1 MDALTNRANQEPD
14 IMQTFSPAE
23 PSPALTH
30 PVAASALKRLA
41 EAHTAVS
48 TELTQLPSPH
58 AALLDALKTGEQTAI
73 EHETGV
79 LLDTLN
85 TYWRTAS
92 SQGQGRRRLFV
103 ALFEQALRDEATLKA
118 HENDILPDTVA
129 CLPGADDTPAHSQ
142 PTVST
147 LYVGINEHT
156 QVEIHGALVMTL
168 ATGRTLLA
176 LPGSGLSEF
185 ATLPSMLET
194 VVGWLNDNELRWGL
208 LINAEQRHQEAVF
221 AVADDPDVHLEPFS
235 TTDVHLRS
243 VSGDP
248 YRHVIQRLIE
258 KQRAD
263 LLYVCGDGLNANPI
277 VHASQIEGAL
287 RLSGLFGPGAM
298 LERREL
304 LLAERKARTAL
315 PDWIK
320 LASKEDLEEYR
331 RRLRRYEDAHK
342 ALASALNGAT
352 SAEQY
357 AQVSL
362 RARIANDLG
371 YDLAPDSVS
380 ISTQRTLPVTGER
393 YLTTRTLT
401 QLALYGLHL
410 GDKNAGSDFLTH
422 TTLSLDDAPI
432 GAEHAALTPAYIADL
447 VDELNLRLSFGQYQR
462 TIYAKDTSQKL
473 MRELLD
479 RQVDESAYVAKMQ
492 GHISSDDFNVVTAAS
507 QGTPTEAGKVLRV
520 QQIKIDG
527 KATLSRALVF
537 RKENAAGDLE
547 RLIMFTSD
555 APRTRLFQSF
565 DNETQMLHELVAW
578 TASPEMIDYL
588 IEQLEVPDRPALNQ
602 TLEALRDKPFPKPG
616 FLQLISLDSYQT
628 GLQTLVKQM
637 MTVTFSQLETHTPN
651 WYVRA
656 TAEQREKLVALE
668 DAINGA
674 LDHYAAQP
682 HTRVQEFEDYVH
694 QRASEKI
701 CQLLKVPAGSVNPD
715 HIFIISERET
725 LTYTAMMRN
734 GYDDSFGP
742 LTPTADTTATFKG
755 PEGVDLSPLTA
766 ALVAGSVRGKW
777 LADAYADL
785 VKRTLLDPESA
796 GYHYRR
802 QSSALITR
810 LQMQAAALRSL
821 LKGHIDETQYQW
833 LEQSI
838 EHLNDDTPDTR
849 AQHPVYPLQ
858 IHIDKPFIAL
868 HLGGINQLVVTDTNL
883 THVETVQGCYALM
896 PTHLRLAALLYTPN
910 APDDIEF
917 RAFSAFVD
925 SLRHPGMIDYYKD
938 RCRINA
944 RRVLS
949 FFLNDMKQGNG
960 NKRPTLPNEPIADFA
975 QVCFNRKIERKLRDA
990 DETTTN
996 RHDML
1001 SEVIWNTV
1009 DIIATVVTAPFP
1021 PLSFAVG
1028 VALALR
1034 DVVKAVQALA
1044 GHNPEAAPWLFLAA
1058 GLNLLG
1064 AYGDL
1069 EQGLKGF
1076 GGIARKLAENSKPGA
1091 RPAALKKPSK
1101 VPKPEGLYPVKLDD
1115 QAWLIS
1121 RPDTNGN
1128 AQVYQNLAFEPDDV
1142 YPTGQYLARTDSG
1155 AWQPLD
1161 RPSSAAPSASNCLS
1175 RYRIADMSVQDLTRI
1190 GEGHA
1195 KGVSLGNG
1203 KFYIDM
1209 NGAVYQVNY
1218 DAGLRCWHI
1227 VDPQNPFA
1235 FFGRQPVRLNE
1246 QGQWQ
1251 VIERSRLRG
1260 GSDTP
1265 GSANPAHQGGAEGGA
1280 TSTGLQAYELPA
1292 DLQPLMYEILI
1303 DTSMDAYLVGL
1314 GEFFDV
1320 YFKQMRETYLS
1331 LRNNLYREAQAFFAN
1346 PIAKPARPALPAI
1359 DASTTVAGFL
1369 QSAFAQSNGLVVSEA
1384 AKSVASK
1391 RLLMMNMQALVE
1403 QRVEV
1408 IYIQHLFTDKHTRKL
1423 AKYHAKGRTVR
1434 TGSHE
1439 IKNHLKYINQRAL
1452 DNLSREYDYYHLIK
1466 EAHRHGIE
1474 VRPLSSSVSYPL
1486 NDHPVAAAAG
1496 DGASAQ
1502 KMSNFFSHKV
1512 IDRDVVDQPNKRWIA
1527 LVDQRLATTHDQVPG
1542 LADLQ
1547 GALSVH
1553 IEDVPAGQPTR
1564 IQYGANLVDTDV
1576 AATPA
1581 DFKIEFAQSGSV
1593 QPPSVPAASTA
1604 TTAAAIPRES
1614 VVALSA
1620 TDSLKQRVAFRWND
1634 TTGWQRVA
1642 PQEWIADAP
1651 PTSLQQSLIDPL
1663 YDMPLASRDAL
1674 FELTYAQH
1682 HGLDSNYFIFDERL
1696 NRVEEQFFA
1705 LRDTLRENARSIRT
1719 VDQPPR
1725 PTLPSLAPQPNME
1738 QFIQSLYE
1746 QTDGM
1751 VIGEFHASI
1760 ASKKLIM
1767 DNLPLLKQQNVKTL
1781 YMEHLFSDLHQADLD
1796 RFLETGV
1803 MSDRLLLALRR
1814 LDSGHL
1820 TDPSRVYNFEKLIIK
1835 AQQHGIEV
1843 RAIDC
1848 AASYHL
1854 SGLRLQSQTTRQ
1866 QMMNFYASRMI
1877 RRHQA
1882 VMGRHNWVA
1891 LVGNSHSNTY
1901 LGVPGLAELEG
1912 GIGIRVTDV
1921 RPGASKGITPDP
1933 GELARAQMSNEQGF
1947 VKGNFLVEIEV
1958 PGSPM
1963 AIRPPQP
1970 LPMAKRLARPGMFVA
1985 EQDADSL
1992 YVIVHKS
1999 RTHEIHRTPVQVND
2013 EGKVFVDR
2021 PTWASVHLQ
2030 PYDDIDALILGLEGI
2045 NLTRVG

>member
-1 MDALTNRANQEPD
+1 
-14 IMQTFSPAE
+14 MQTYTPVRTSPAI
-23 PSPALTH
+23 TH
-30 PVAASALKRLA
+30 LDAAGALKRLA
-41 EAHTAVS
+41 ES
-48 TELTQLPSPH
+48 TTTVASELQQLPV
-58 AALLDALKTGEQTAI
+58 AASTLLDALKSDDTAQTEQQLDALLEQLDAYWQAPDATGQRRRQRFTELFKQSLEDEITLKSHENGLLPNAI
-73 EHETGV
+73 E
-79 LLDTLN
+79 
-85 TYWRTAS
+85 
-92 SQGQGRRRLFV
+92 
-103 ALFEQALRDEATLKA
+103 
-118 HENDILPDTVA
+118 
-129 CLPGADDTPAHSQ
+129 CLPGNASVQACSLCILLDEQTS
-142 PTVST
+142 
-147 LYVGINEHT
+147 
-156 QVEIHGALVMTL
+156 VEIHGALALTT
-168 ATGRTLLA
+168 ASGRTLLA
-176 LPGSGLSEF
+176 LPSSGLTEF
-185 ATLPSMLET
+185 ATQQSMAET
-194 VVGWLNDNELRWGL
+194 VVDWLNDKTLRWGL
-208 LINAEQRHQEAVF
+208 LINAKQRHQDAIF
-221 AVADDPDVHLEPFS
+221 AVTDDPDLHLEPV
-235 TTDVHLRS
+235 TLADVQLQTIT
-243 VSGDP
+243 GDP

-263 LLYVCGDGLNANPI
+263 LHHVCGDGLNANPDL
-277 VHASQIEGAL
+277 HASQIEGAM
-287 RLSGLFGPGAM
+287 SMPGLFGPLAM

-320 LASKEDLEEYR
+320 LASPEDLKEYGQ
-331 RRLRRYEDAHK
+331 RLKRYEQAHV
-342 ALASALNGAT
+342 ALASALNGAA

-357 AQVSL
+357 ARVNL
-362 RARIANDLG
+362 RTRIANDLG
-371 YDLAPDSVS
+371 YDLEPDALIV
-380 ISTQRTLPVTGER
+380 STQRVLPITGER
-393 YLTTRTLT
+393 YVITRTLS
-401 QLALYGLHL
+401 QLALYGLHPD
-410 GDKNAGSDFLTH
+410 DKKPGSDFLTR
-422 TTLSLDDAPI
+422 TTLSLHDAPI
-432 GAEHAALTPAYIADL
+432 GSEHAALNPAYIAGV
-447 VDELNLRLSFGQYQR
+447 VDELNLRLGFGEYQR
-462 TIYAKDTSQKL
+462 TTYKKDASQKL

-479 RQVDESAYVAKMQ
+479 RQIDASAYVAKMQ
-492 GHISSDDFNVVTAAS
+492 GHISSDDFNAVTAIS
-507 QGTPTEAGKVLRV
+507 QGTLAQEGKVLRV
-520 QQIKIDG
+520 QQIRIDDT
-527 KATLSRALVF
+527 ATLSRVLVL

-555 APRTRLFQSF
+555 APRARMFQSF
-565 DNETQMLHELVAW
+565 DSETQMLHELVAW
-578 TASPEMIDYL
+578 TASPEMTRYL
-588 IEQLEVPDRPALNQ
+588 LEQLRVADRPTLDQ
-602 TLEALRDKPFPKPG
+602 TLAALREKPFPKAG
-616 FLQLISLDSYQT
+616 FLQLITLDSYDN
-628 GLQTLVKQM
+628 GLQNLVTQSTDATL
-637 MTVTFSQLETHTPN
+637 SLDETHTPP
-651 WYVRA
+651 WYAHA
-656 TAEQREKLVALE
+656 TAEQRQKLVALE

-715 HIFIISERET
+715 HIVITSERET

-734 GYDDSFGP
+734 GYDDSFGV

-755 PEGVDLSPLTA
+755 PQGVDLSPLSP

-785 VKRTLLDPESA
+785 VKTSLLDPQST
-796 GYHYRR
+796 GYDYRR

-838 EHLNDDTPDTR
+838 EHLNDDTPNTR

-868 HLGGINQLVVTDTNL
+868 HLGGIDQLVVTDTDL
-883 THVETVQGCYALM
+883 IHVETVQGCYALM

-910 APDDIEF
+910 APDGMEF
-917 RAFSAFVD
+917 RTFSSFVD
-925 SLRHPGMIDYYKD
+925 SLSHVGMIDYYKD

-960 NKRPTLPNEPIADFA
+960 NKRPTLPSEPIADFA

-1001 SEVIWNTV
+1001 SEVIWNSV

-1028 VALALR
+1028 VALSLR
-1034 DVVKAVQALA
+1034 DATKAVKALA
-1044 GHNPEAAPWLFLAA
+1044 GHDPESAPGLFLAA
-1058 GLNLLG
+1058 ALNLAG

-1069 EQGLKGF
+1069 KQGLKGF
-1076 GGIARKLAENSKPGA
+1076 GGIARKLAERSKQGA
-1091 RPAALKKPSK
+1091 RPAALKKASN
-1101 VPKPEGLYPVKLDD
+1101 VRKPQGLYPVKLDD
-1115 QAWLIS
+1115 EQWLIGK
-1121 RPDTNGN
+1121 PNANGK
-1128 AQVYQNLAFEPDDV
+1128 AQVYQNFGFEPDDV
-1142 YPTGQYLARTDSG
+1142 YPTGRYLGKSESG
-1155 AWQPLD
+1155 AWLPLD
-1161 RPSSAAPSASNCLS
+1161 RTSTADASTVTGLS
-1175 RYRIADMSVQDLTRI
+1175 RHRVTNVSLQDLPRLT
-1190 GEGHA
+1190 EGHA
-1195 KGVSLGNG
+1195 NGVSVGNG
-1203 KFYIDM
+1203 KFYVDM
-1209 NGAVYQVNY
+1209 NGSVYQVSY
-1218 DAGLRCWHI
+1218 DASLRCWHI

-1260 GSDTP
+1260 GNDTP
-1265 GSANPAHQGGAEGGA
+1265 GSSNPAHQGGAEGGA
-1280 TSTGLQAYELPA
+1280 TGTGLQAYELPA
-1292 DLQPLMYEILI
+1292 DLQPHMDEILMR
-1303 DTSMDAYLVGL
+1303 TSMDAYVVGL
-1314 GEFFDV
+1314 GEVFDV
-1320 YFKQMRETYLS
+1320 YFKQMRETYQS
-1331 LRNNLYREAQAFFAN
+1331 LRDNLYREAQAFFAN
-1346 PIAKPARPALPAI
+1346 PVAKPARPALPAI
-1359 DASTTVAGFL
+1359 DASTTISGFL

-1408 IYIQHLFTDKHTRKL
+1408 IYLQHLFTDKHARKL

-1439 IKNHLKYINQRAL
+1439 IKNHLKYINQGAL

-1474 VRPLSSSVSYPL
+1474 VRPLSSSVSYTM
-1486 NDHPVAAAAG
+1486 NDYAVAAAAG

-1512 IDRDVVDQPNKRWIA
+1512 IDRDVAAQPNKRWIA

-1553 IEDVPAGQPTR
+1553 IEDVPAAQPTR
-1564 IQYGANLVDTDV
+1564 IQHAANLVDTHA
-1576 AATPA
+1576 AATPS
-1581 DFKIEFAQSGSV
+1581 DFRIEFAQSGGAH
-1593 QPPSVPAASTA
+1593 PAGAPALSTA
-1604 TTAAAIPRES
+1604 ATVSAIPQES

-1620 TDSLKQRVAFRWND
+1620 TDSLKQSVAFRWND
-1634 TTGWQRVA
+1634 TSGWRRIA

-1651 PTSLQQSLIDPL
+1651 PTSLQQSLVDPL
-1663 YDMPLASRDAL
+1663 YDMPLASRDTL

-1682 HGLDSNYFIFDERL
+1682 HGLNSDYFFFDERL
-1696 NRVEEQFFA
+1696 NRVEEQFFG
-1705 LRDTLRENARSIRT
+1705 LRNTLRENARSIRT
-1719 VDQPPR
+1719 LDQPPR
-1725 PTLPSLAPQPNME
+1725 PTLPPLTAQPNME
-1738 QFIQSLYE
+1738 QFIESLYE

-1781 YMEHLFSDLHQADLD
+1781 YMEHLLSDLHQADLD
-1796 RFLETGV
+1796 RFFDSGV

-1820 TDPSRVYNFEKLIIK
+1820 TDPARVYNFEKLVIK

-1854 SGLRLQSQTTRQ
+1854 SGLRLTSQTTRQ

-1882 VMGRHNWVA
+1882 VMGKHKWVA

-1921 RPGASKGITPDP
+1921 RPGASKGITLDP
-1933 GELARAQMSNEQGF
+1933 GELARADMSNEQGF
-1947 VKGNFLVEIEV
+1947 VKGNFLAEIEV

-1963 AIRPPQP
+1963 AIRAPQP
-1970 LPMAKRLARPGMFVA
+1970 LPMEQRLARPGMFVA
-1985 EQDADSL
+1985 EREPDNL
-1992 YVIVHKS
+1992 YVIVHRA
-1999 RTHEIHRTPVQVND
+1999 RTQEIHRTPVQINE

-2021 PTWASVHLQ
+2021 PTWTTLHLQ
-2030 PYDDIDALILGLEGI
+2030 PYDDIDALILALEDI